1 MLASCAGL
9 PDIVVGDDD
18 RAVDQVWLALQH
30 GNLVAAAE
38 AAASIEDPVFAER
51 ARRDVESAH
60 LGRATALLHAVE
72 EDSWLANRYRASAT
86 KALEGIEDSI
96 RNEPPGPVAWL
107 ELARRTGRPS
117 RRRTA
122 ASRVLDDQPGGVEG
136 LAVLGESLL
145 AAGRIPELLELLE
158 QDESRTARLRW
169 LARRTHAVAGRY
181 HQTVEGLIDDVR
193 SGVAVPEGLELLG
206 RLLAGVPQADAER
219 RLLAVLAADDR
230 PGVRWAR
237 ARTNLLAQL
246 MERQGDLDGALAL
259 LDGAVLPSPDEL
271 VRQRRLTA
279 RTNAGGLPTSPEER
293 VDGDDARPQSD
304 DVVRLRLAREWS
316 LAARGSYDD
325 AAKGNGPDLRGFLL
339 ALDEAAAPLGDVP
352 LLSELPWR
360 SFGLFGDM
368 LDTTPLRQSLPD
380 ALLLGG
386 KGPGLPAELTWY
398 DVVSR
403 ESVEDVRAVDGTY
416 DRCLVRTLRVPGQ
429 AAAAGARFT
438 GAGIIDVVFLDVDQ
452 MEQDVHLD
460 RALRWL
466 PDREALPAVGR
477 GQRRALDEPLDVAQR
492 LTVAAVADAGEDYE
506 ARLLQALSLHEGQHI
521 ADAGQFLDAGLFGKL
536 GDILSAGVLPSNVRA
551 ELERRAQLAA
561 LQRCDD
567 PRIPLADMVAMVPV
581 EGRRVA
587 SEHARGYGD
596 LLAQFI
602 SQLDDEAWEGA
613 VPLEELGLS
622 RSQVL
627 VQQLH
632 RLDAETVR
640 AVALSIPL
648 D

>member
-1 MLASCAGL
+1 MLASCVGVA
-9 PDIVVGDDD
+9 DVVVVEDD

-30 GNLVAAAE
+30 GDLVAAAE
-38 AAASIEDPVFAER
+38 AAASIDDAVFAER
-51 ARRDVESAH
+51 ARRDVEASQ
-60 LGRATALLHAVE
+60 LGRATALLHAM
-72 EDSWLANRYRASAT
+72 EDGSWLASRYRSSSI
-86 KALEGIEDSI
+86 KAMEGIERSLEDES
-96 RNEPPGPVAWL
+96 PGPAAWL

-117 RRRTA
+117 RRRTS
-122 ASRVLDDQPGGVEG
+122 ASRVLSDQPGGVEA

-145 AAGRIPELLELLE
+145 AAGRIPEVLELLE
-158 QDESRTARLRW
+158 EDEARSARLRW

-181 HQTVEGLIDDVR
+181 HQTVEGLIDDVQT
-193 SGVAVPEGLELLG
+193 GVAVPEGLELLG
-206 RLLAGVPQADAER
+206 RLLAGIPQAEAER
-219 RLLAVLAADDR
+219 RLLAVLEADDR
-230 PGVRWAR
+230 PGVRWRR
-237 ARTNLLAQL
+237 ARENLLAQL
-246 MERQGDLDGALAL
+246 LERRGDLDGALAL
-259 LDGAVLPSPDEL
+259 LEDAVLPTPNEL
-271 VRQRRLTA
+271 TRQRRLTA
-279 RTNAGGLPTSPEER
+279 RTAEGGVPTSPEER
-293 VDGDDARPQSD
+293 VDGDDARPHSADLQG
-304 DVVRLRLAREWS
+304 LRLAREWN

-325 AAKGNGPDLRGFLL
+325 AAEGDGPDLRGFLT

-352 LLSELPWR
+352 LLSDLPWR

-368 LDTTPLRQSLPD
+368 LDTTSLREALPD

-386 KGPGLPAELTWY
+386 KGPGLPAELSWY
-398 DVVSR
+398 DVVER
-403 ESVEDVRAVDGTY
+403 ERVADARAVDGAY

-438 GAGIIDVVFLDVDQ
+438 GAGIIDVVFLDVDE

-466 PDREALPAVGR
+466 PDRDGLPAVGR

-492 LTVAAVADAGEDYE
+492 LTVAAVADAGDDYE
-506 ARLLQALSLHEGQHI
+506 ARLLQALSLHETQHI
-521 ADAGQFLDAGLFGKL
+521 ADAGRFLDAGLFGKL
-536 GDILSAGVLPSNVRA
+536 GDILSAGVLPGNVRA

-596 LLAQFI
+596 LLAQFVGR
-602 SQLDDEAWEGA
+602 LDDGAWEGA